1 MWGGDHNIFCGVS
14 VRKTSSTSLM
24 AGGTISQPLNPFIT
38 YLIYSVIDSFMQ
50 SGASSDLSDL
60 SQIFEVD
67 DIFTRKDAI
76 SGLKSGPWEGLGKL
90 VYTPLD
96 SSILKYDITTN

>member
-1 MWGGDHNIFCGVS
+1 MS
-14 VRKTSSTSLM
+14 E
-24 AGGTISQPLNPFIT
+24 TISGQVNSRTGKTARHRGF
-38 YLIYSVIDSFMQ
+38 
-50 SGASSDLSDL
+50 SDI
-60 SQIFEVD
+60 SQVFEVD

-76 SGLKSGPWEGLGKL
+76 SGLKSDPWEGLGKL

>member
-1 MWGGDHNIFCGVS
+1 MGKVGIRIGLLKNIEVS
-14 VRKTSSTSLM
+14 D
-24 AGGTISQPLNPFIT
+24 ISQ
-38 YLIYSVIDSFMQ
+38 V
-50 SGASSDLSDL
+50 
-60 SQIFEVD
+60 FEEG